1 VIAKNGGG
9 VSSPDEGVTSGRQW
23 LRIKCKLGPHTETC
37 AAAASEAEEESWRR
51 GAVTDDRLKVSENK
65 VLRKRNVT
73 GGWENY
79 LMERFITGSLQH
91 TLLR

>member
-1 VIAKNGGG
+1 M
-9 VSSPDEGVTSGRQW
+9 
-23 LRIKCKLGPHTETC
+23 
-37 AAAASEAEEESWRR
+37 
-51 GAVTDDRLKVSENK
+51 AVTDDRLRLSENK

-91 TLLR
+91 SLLR